1 MRRAQPAASTN
12 ESGRVS
18 PMALIILLALIV
30 GIAAW
35 AASWHRLPLKTAATA
50 PRKILAPEDTAV
62 TDRAIDRALAVTQLD
77 SVAYKSRWLDDVRGV
92 DFSALDAKKREVF
105 LRFANAE
112 RCTCGC
118 GYTLAGCRAS
128 DMTCDVSGAS
138 LQALLDSVRAGRIT
152 SARGVRSRPRS

>member
-1 MRRAQPAASTN
+1 MKPFRLNA
-12 ESGRVS
+12 SGRVS
-18 PMALIILLALIV
+18 PIALIV
-30 GIAAW
+30 IAAFIVGLAAW
-35 AASWHRLPLKTAATA
+35 AASWHRLPLQTAASA

-77 SVAYKSRWLDDVRGV
+77 SVAYKSRWLDQVRGF
-92 DFSALDAKKREVF
+92 DLSSLDAKKREVF

-118 GYTLAGCRAS
+118 GYTLAGCKAS
-128 DMTCDVSGAS
+128 DMTCEVSGAS
-138 LQALLDSVRAGRIT
+138 LQALLDSVRAGRVT